1 MGCEICEKSVPKDF
15 RQCKIAQR
23 KPFKGIYFAPCG
35 MNFNSNKS
43 NVRGSNYT
51 APKNRKK
58 RK

>member
-15 RQCKIAQR
+15 HQCKIAQR
-23 KPFKGIYFAPCG
+23 KPFKKIYFAPCS
-35 MNFNSNKS
+35 MSFNNNS

-51 APKNRKK
+51 PPKKRKK